1 MICGME
7 QTPSQFE
14 LYPSETFEPRDE
26 HMLKHV
32 NAVALV
38 PTEGGRP
45 ISYEERKLFNVLL
58 HRAQT
63 VGAKDEYSAGLHEII
78 KDIDYGSKDTTALKK
93 SLKNLMKTVVEWQS
107 PTSGEISEEWGACVL
122 LSGASIKKDKVSR
135 AVTLLWRYDIKVR
148 EQLLSPDR
156 YARLVMESIVQ
167 LRTHAAI
174 ALYEICARYVDNPG
188 HKTARQHWH
197 WWKLVMSGKAKGEQ
211 KGEFR
216 YWKRDVLTKAIAEI
230 NTHTELEI
238 TKSIEFK
245 ERDNKTISD
254 LQFEVRLKSSKPS
267 QSTEKKPLDKIS
279 EEDMPLIGWALKM
292 GIKQADAE
300 KLLRQHGA
308 EEFKDSLG
316 ALEKRL
322 AVPKEVTDKV
332 QSPSAYLR
340 SILRSKA
347 SSKAK
352 EIAAKPINPLRS
364 AKDSERSKAAL
375 TEEWL
380 RGKKDALRAV
390 FSEMTETAQAPIL
403 ANFREMLIAQL
414 PSMVKRF
421 DGSGWGHKMLRDNF
435 ASFLGESW
443 EGTDWNKPS
452 MDELLNLALE
462 KANLKA

>member
-1 MICGME
+1 ME
-7 QTPSQFE
+7 QSSPQFD
-14 LYPSETFEPRDE
+14 LYPSETLVPRDE

-38 PTEGGRP
+38 PTEGGRQ
-45 ISYEERKLFNVLL
+45 ITYEERKLFNVLL

-78 KDIDYGSKDTTALKK
+78 KDIDYGSKDTSALKK

-167 LRTHAAI
+167 LRTHSAI

-197 WWKLVMSGKAKGEQ
+197 WWKLVLSGKAKSEH
-211 KGEFR
+211 KGEYR
-216 YWKRDVLTKAIAEI
+216 YWKRDVLSKAIAEI

-238 TKSIEFK
+238 SKPIEFK
-245 ERDNKTISD
+245 ERDNKTIAD
-254 LQFEVRLKSSKPS
+254 LQFEVRFKKAKQVLPAE
-267 QSTEKKPLDKIS
+267 TKPLEKIA
-279 EEDMPLIGWALKM
+279 EEDMPLIGWAVKM
-292 GIKQADAE
+292 GMKQSDAE
-300 KLLRQHGA
+300 KLLRQHGST
-308 EEFKDSLG
+308 EFKEGLAS
-316 ALEKRL
+316 LEKRL
-322 AVPKEVTDKV
+322 AVPKEVTEQV
-332 QSPSAYLR
+332 QSPIAYLR

-352 EIAAKPINPLRS
+352 ASAGKKVTNLRS
-364 AKDSERSKAAL
+364 AKDNERNKAAL

-380 RGKKDALRAV
+380 RGKKEALRSI
-390 FSEMTETAQAPIL
+390 FSEMLEVDQKPLL
-403 ANFREMLIAQL
+403 AKFREQL
-414 PSMVKRF
+414 SVRLPAMVKRF
-421 DGSGWGHKMLRDNF
+421 DSSGWSHKMFYDNF
-435 ASFLGESW
+435 LSFIGEEW
-443 EGTDWNKPS
+443 EGADWNKPS

-462 KANLKA
+462 KASLKI